1 MLSLNSN
8 QVDLNHKYREVLYT
22 YMCLL
27 LDLLVNQILLSLMF
41 GCPWRMSGECDWQLV
56 PWNCRGGKSCGTFH
70 RSKIWNYYFV
80 VGFQGCVYC
89 RYLILCVVIWWY
101 WKKMCSLV
109 SAYHAGIL
117 MCLYWH
123 ISLTIILF
131 FGMFQKKG
139 RLDDEKIETML
150 TDLATIKKFE

>member
-1 MLSLNSN
+1 
-8 QVDLNHKYREVLYT
+8 
-22 YMCLL
+22 
-27 LDLLVNQILLSLMF
+27 
-41 GCPWRMSGECDWQLV
+41 
-56 PWNCRGGKSCGTFH
+56 
-70 RSKIWNYYFV
+70 
-80 VGFQGCVYC
+80 
-89 RYLILCVVIWWY
+89 LILCVVIWWY